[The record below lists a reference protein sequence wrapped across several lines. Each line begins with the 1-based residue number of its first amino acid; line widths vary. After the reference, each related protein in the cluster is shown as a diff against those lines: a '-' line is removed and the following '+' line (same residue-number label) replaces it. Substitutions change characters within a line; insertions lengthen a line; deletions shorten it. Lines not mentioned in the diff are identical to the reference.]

1 MRVHVRM
8 GMVEWVGGWMCECDS
23 ENENLNLFVC
33 VRVCVCVCG
42 LRVSE

>member
-23 ENENLNLFVC
+23 EEM
-33 VRVCVCVCG
+33 
-42 LRVSE
+42 SEQPV